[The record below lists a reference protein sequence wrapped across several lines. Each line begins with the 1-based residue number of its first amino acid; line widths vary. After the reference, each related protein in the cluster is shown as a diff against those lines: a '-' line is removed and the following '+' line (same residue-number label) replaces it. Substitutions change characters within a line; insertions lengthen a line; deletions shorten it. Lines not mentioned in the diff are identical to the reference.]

1 MKTPLL
7 ISDSTSKSIIK
18 LWGGILL
25 FVLFIFLLSCSEPS
39 NSPDWGGH
47 VDCIVELKITNNPC
61 TKEWDP
67 VCGCDEKT
75 YGNDC
80 EAKNAGLLHWT
91 KGECK

>member
-1 MKTPLL
+1 MRILL
-7 ISDSTSKSIIK
+7 IT
-18 LWGGILL
+18 L
-25 FVLFIFLLSCSEPS
+25 VLVSCSEPS

-47 VDCIVELKITNNPC
+47 VDCIDESKITNNPC

>member
-1 MKTPLL
+1 MRILL
-7 ISDSTSKSIIK
+7 IT
-18 LWGGILL
+18 L
-25 FVLFIFLLSCSEPS
+25 VLLSCSEPS

-47 VDCIVELKITNNPC
+47 VDCIVESKITNNPC

>member
-1 MKTPLL
+1 MKIPLL

-47 VDCIVELKITNNPC
+47 VDCIVESKITNNPC